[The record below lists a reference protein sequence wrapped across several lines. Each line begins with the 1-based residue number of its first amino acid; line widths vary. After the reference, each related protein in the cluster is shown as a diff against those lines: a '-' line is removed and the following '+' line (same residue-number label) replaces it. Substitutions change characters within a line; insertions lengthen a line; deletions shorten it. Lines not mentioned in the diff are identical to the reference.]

1 MKCKKLAISDV
12 MLLTPEKIG
21 DDRGFFME
29 SFNQQKFENVT
40 GLKRVFVQDNHSKS
54 VKNVLRGLHYQ
65 EVKPQG
71 KLVRVIMG
79 EILDVAVDIR
89 KESAT
94 FGQWVSEK
102 LSSDNHNQLWV
113 PEGFAHG
120 FLVLSD
126 YAEVLYKTT
135 EYYSPEHERV
145 IRWDDVDLNISWKNG
160 ERLSIQ
166 QPVLSEKDRR
176 APTFEFAVGG

>member
-1 MKCKKLAISDV
+1 M
-12 MLLTPEKIG
+12 
-21 DDRGFFME
+21 
-29 SFNQQKFENVT
+29 
-40 GLKRVFVQDNHSKS
+40 
-54 VKNVLRGLHYQ
+54 HYQ

-89 KESAT
+89 KESTT
-94 FGQWVSEK
+94 FGKWVSEK

-135 EYYSPEHERV
+135 EYYSSEHERV
-145 IRWDDVDLNISWKNG
+145 IRWDDVDLNISWEDG
-160 ERLSIQ
+160 ERLNIQ
-166 QPVLSEKDRR
+166 QPVLSEKDRS
-176 APTFEFAVGG
+176 APTFEIAVGG